1 MEYECTP
8 LSWEFFYQ
16 EEQGLEELRHSLL
29 FTSLEL
35 EATIESAK
43 VEIASR
49 ECELHNVNELLAI
62 AIKERDEAQAKCK
75 KLELQAT
82 TTTSNNEENEIQP
95 GSYSSS
101 ASESEQ
107 NSSSSSINQNQNQSR
122 TTSFEEVMME
132 LAEKRP
138 LPEKGKLLKAVV
150 EAGPLLQSILL
161 AGPLPQWQHPPPQ
174 LTSIEIPPITIPKGS
189 ITLTKKRE
197 RDLSSISKQGAAQVD
212 FPNSKCI
219 KTTPTPLPTISPSHH
234 SLPPPP
240 PSFS

>member
-16 EEQGLEELRHSLL
+16 EEGLEELRHSLV

-43 VEIASR
+43 EEISAR
-49 ECELHNVNELLAI
+49 ECELHHVNELLAI

-75 KLELQAT
+75 KLELEA
-82 TTTSNNEENEIQP
+82 TTTSNNEENEIQQ
-95 GSYSSS
+95 GSSS
-101 ASESEQ
+101 SFSESEQ
-107 NSSSSSINQNQNQSR
+107 NSSSSSSMMQVQV
-122 TTSFEEVMME
+122 TTTAFEEVMME
-132 LAEKRP
+132 VAEKRP

-174 LTSIEIPPITIPKGS
+174 LTSIEIPPITIVSSP
-189 ITLTKKRE
+189 TLTKKRE
-197 RDLSSISKQGAAQVD
+197 RETDLFSISKQGSLQVD
-212 FPNSKCI
+212 FPHSKCI
-219 KTTPTPLPTISPSHH
+219 KTTPTPLPTITPSHH
-234 SLPPPP
+234 SLLPPPPP